1 MIGLH
6 FTRLFELGLSI
17 MILGLFHTETKAND
31 KPKVWSG
38 NLQFSEDGY
47 LKQSDIQ
54 RIQHEIKVI

>member
-1 MIGLH
+1 
-6 FTRLFELGLSI
+6 